1 MSGIPFS
8 LPPHHIITPSHPHME
23 WKASG
28 FIKLQIAKLVVLHPT
43 SLYRVN
49 AKHQSHPPFPP
60 PNMQIAGKQ
69 PIPPYGQRRKGF
81 VPRAVG
87 DFGDGGAFPEV
98 HIIQY
103 PLKMGKKE
111 AEAAPASSQA
121 IVSVD
126 VSADGEVNFD
136 AIVKQGTNRNKI
148 VFSKLSDMKGG
159 DVNQD
164 VLSKPTPEEE
174 AAQAAKTK
182 NALELLIG
190 GKIAAA
196 RPVQLAKNP
205 GADEP
210 TYVRYTPNPNAP
222 GFNSNAKQRVIELVE
237 AQVDPMEP
245 ARHKHKKV
253 PRGPPDDPVPVLHSP
268 PRKVSVEDQEA
279 WKIPPCI
286 SNWKNAKG
294 YTIPLDKRLAAD
306 GRGLQE
312 TTINPKFAALPQAL
326 YIAEDKAREQIA
338 ARAKIDQKIKK
349 LEREQKE
356 QELRELAARSRM
368 ARAGINVAAGEGGD
382 GGQRREREESYYG
395 RGAAGGGGGGRGGL
409 AERLVGEERGGDEEE
424 REERRGPSE
433 RGGEGE
439 GGGLHTSEEERMA
452 AVQRDKLRL
461 ERRKELE
468 RDMRK
473 DNMRGAM
480 RKGKMDRDGERDISE
495 KIALGMHVGNA
506 KLTGDEVY
514 DSRLFNQGGG
524 VEAGFGGEDEY
535 NVYSRAL
542 FDKGAGGN
550 IYRPRGDLGV
560 GGLDEDGGQ
569 EADAQYRKIANSDK
583 FKPDRGF
590 AGADYQ
596 SGGQGRDKPVQF
608 EKDGG
613 REGGKIGEGKEDEE
627 EGDFFGVGEFVEKG
641 GKRKDPL
648 GHIGGGG
655 RGIMSASSAGSKE
668 ELEEEGGG
676 KRQKIVFTEA
686 RNGRRRD

>member
-1 MSGIPFS
+1 MTGLGFTKWRGS
-8 LPPHHIITPSHPHME
+8 ITAGETCAVVTLISDPS
-23 WKASG
+23 S
-28 FIKLQIAKLVVLHPT
+28 PT
-43 SLYRVN
+43 SC
-49 AKHQSHPPFPP
+49 S
-60 PNMQIAGKQ
+60 QISGKKV
-69 PIPPYGQRRKGF
+69 IPPYGERNGF

-98 HIIQY
+98 HVVQY
-103 PLKMGKKE
+103 PLNMGKKDV
-111 AEAAPASSQA
+111 ASASNA

-126 VSADGEVNFD
+126 VAADGKVNFD

-148 VFSKLSDMKGG
+148 VHSKLSDMRGG
-159 DVNQD
+159 DADEN

-174 AAQAAKTK
+174 AEQAAKTK
-182 NALELLIG
+182 SALEALIG

-196 RPVQLAKNP
+196 RPVQLAKAP
-205 GADEP
+205 GSEEP

-222 GFNSNAKQRVIELVE
+222 GYNTNAKQRVIELVD

-245 ARHKHKKV
+245 AKHKHKKV
-253 PRGPPDDPVPVLHSP
+253 PRGPPEDPVPVLHSP

-368 ARAGINVAAGEGGD
+368 ARAGVPVEVGG
-382 GGQRREREESYYG
+382 RREGEESVGHYG
-395 RGAAGGGGGGRGGL
+395 RAWGGAGGVR
-409 AERLVGEERGGDEEE
+409 ERVEDVGEERGAEVGRGMTEEE
-424 REERRGPSE
+424 RV
-433 RGGEGE
+433 
-439 GGGLHTSEEERMA
+439 A
-452 AVQRDKLRL
+452 AAQRDKLRV

-480 RKGKMDRDGERDISE
+480 RKGKLDRDGERDISE
-495 KIALGMHVGNA
+495 KIALGMHVGSA

-535 NVYSRAL
+535 NVYNKAL
-542 FDKGAGGN
+542 FDKGAGSS
-550 IYRPRGDLGV
+550 IYRPRGDVGV
-560 GGLDEDGGQ
+560 GGLDEDGG
-569 EADAQYRKIANSDK
+569 ADAEAQYKKIANADK
-583 FKPDRGF
+583 FRPDRGF
-590 AGADYQ
+590 AGADYHG
-596 SGGQGRDKPVQF
+596 GGQARDKPVQF
-608 EKDGG
+608 EREGG
-613 REGGKIGEGKEDEE
+613 REGRGRESGGSGRREAEE
-627 EGDFFGVGEFVEKG
+627 EDFFGVGDFVEEGGG

-648 GHIGGGG
+648 GRIGG
-655 RGIMSASSAGSKE
+655 RGLMSAGTAGSKE
-668 ELEEEGGG
+668 ELEMGS
-676 KRQKIVFTEA
+676 KRQKINFTEA
-686 RNGRRRD
+686 GGGRRRERSP

>member
-1 MSGIPFS
+1 M
-8 LPPHHIITPSHPHME
+8 
-23 WKASG
+23 
-28 FIKLQIAKLVVLHPT
+28 
-43 SLYRVN
+43 
-49 AKHQSHPPFPP
+49 
-60 PNMQIAGKQ
+60 
-69 PIPPYGQRRKGF
+69 
-81 VPRAVG
+81 G

-98 HIIQY
+98 HVVQY
-103 PLKMGKKE
+103 PLNMGKKD
-111 AEAAPASSQA
+111 APGTAAPASSQA

-126 VSADGEVNFD
+126 VSADGKVNFD

-148 VFSKLSDMKGG
+148 VFSKLSDIKGG
-159 DVNQD
+159 EANDD
-164 VLSKPTPEEE
+164 LLSKPTPEEE

-222 GFNSNAKQRVIELVE
+222 GFNANAKQRVIELVE

-368 ARAGINVAAGEGGD
+368 ARAGINVG
-382 GGQRREREESYYG
+382 
-395 RGAAGGGGGGRGGL
+395 AGGGGGGREEEEGYYGRGAGGGGGGGGGGGRL
-409 AERLVGEERGGDEEE
+409 AERLVGDEREEE
-424 REERRGPSE
+424 EEEGGREERRRPSGG
-433 RGGEGE
+433 RGEEEE
-439 GGGLHTSEEERMA
+439 GGGGLRMSEEERVA
-452 AVQRDKLRL
+452 AAQRDKLRV

-495 KIALGMHVGNA
+495 KIALGMHVGSA

-524 VEAGFGGEDEY
+524 VEAGFGAEDEY
-535 NVYSRAL
+535 NVYNKAL
-542 FDKGAGGN
+542 FDKGAGSN

-560 GGLDEDGGQ
+560 GGLDEDGGS
-569 EADAQYRKIANSDK
+569 EADAQYKKIASSDK

-596 SGGQGRDKPVQF
+596 SGGQARDKPVQF
-608 EKDGG
+608 EKEGG
-613 REGGKIGEGKEDEE
+613 REGGRKRGGGREAEE
-627 EGDFFGVGEFVEKG
+627 EEEDFFGVGDFVEKG
-641 GKRKDPL
+641 GEGRKDPL

-655 RGIMSASSAGSKE
+655 RGLMSASTAGSKE
-668 ELEEEGGG
+668 ELEGGGGG
-676 KRQKIVFTEA
+676 KRQKIGFTEA
-686 RNGRRRD
+686 GSGGRRRDRSP